1 MNDLNE
7 LEHKLRVK
15 LALVTEKRQAA
26 EETSERTTEA
36 SDLRL
41 DAYKRAAQ
49 QLMAGVLRPRLE
61 KVMTFF
67 PNALLSPAE
76 ADTESQWCCRFQKTA
91 EYPASMKLS
100 FFVSPDAEVENAIV
114 TYRLE
119 ILPIYFQF
127 EGNDQFVVPLDG
139 VQAASLA
146 DWVDAK
152 LLGFV
157 DAYVRTQTVKQYQ
170 LSVPFTEPSS
180 NLRLQPNAVVAA
192 TGITPEM
199 AREVVMMGDSES
211 SWDADELQV
220 GPNRMKDELAAK

>member
-41 DAYKRAAQ
+41 DAYKRAAR
-49 QLMAGVLRPRLE
+49 QLMAGVLRPRIE

-67 PNALLSPAE
+67 PDALLSPAE
-76 ADTESQWCCRFQKTA
+76 TDTESQWCSRFQKTA
-91 EYPASMKLS
+91 KYPASMKLS
-100 FFVSPDAEVENAIV
+100 FFVSPDAEFENAIV
-114 TYRLE
+114 TFRLE

-139 VQAASLA
+139 VQAASIA
-146 DWVDAK
+146 DWIDAK

-170 LSVPFTEPSS
+170 LSGPFTESSS
-180 NLRLQPNAVVAA
+180 NRRLRPNSVVAA
-192 TGITPEM
+192 TGSAPEM
-199 AREVVMMGDSES
+199 PREVVAMGDSES
-211 SWDADELQV
+211 SCHADEIKSV
-220 GPNRMKDELAAK
+220 

>member
-36 SDLRL
+36 SGLRL
-41 DAYKRAAQ
+41 DAYKRAAR
-49 QLMAGVLRPRLE
+49 QLMAGVLRPRIE

-91 EYPASMKLS
+91 EYPASTKLS
-100 FFVSPDAEVENAIV
+100 FFVSPDAGFENVLV
-114 TYRLE
+114 TYDLE
-119 ILPIYFQF
+119 ILPIYFRFQ
-127 EGNDQFVVPLDG
+127 GHDQLTVALDSVP
-139 VQAASLA
+139 AASVA
-146 DWVDAK
+146 DWIDAK

-170 LSVPFTEPSS
+170 LSGPFTESSS
-180 NLRLQPNAVVAA
+180 NPWLPSAVGVA
-192 TGITPEM
+192 TGSTPEM
-199 AREVVMMGDSES
+199 AREVVAMGNSES
-211 SWDADELQV
+211 SWHADEI
-220 GPNRMKDELAAK
+220 KSA